1 MKEQKRRQD
10 DQRHAAEMDIVLQQ
24 QIRRISSFKDVIKE
38 EIRDISTELFLL
50 EATTENVMNQ
60 VLLET
65 IMCMEKEIV

>member
-60 VLLET
+60 VLLEM